1 MGMAQKRSNPHFTTT
16 TELAQARQS
25 YTPQV
30 RLDEVRKGSLKLR
43 EKLLSMDQVVFY
55 KTCDLIRAP
64 YPTKYGFLNAYS
76 MPTPFMHILNRLF
89 IVQYKSKTGIR
100 TLLFSPSDIYGNRL
114 TPFFNRLG
122 KSFGPF
128 EELGA
133 KFMAPVIG
141 TVEEWL
147 QSTGISPEQVDY
159 ISYDHLHTQDLKK
172 WLGNETDPGFFP
184 NAKLLVTRQEWESA
198 KALLP
203 PQADW
208 YCPGGLEGVP
218 ENRVIFF
225 EDDIILGEGVA
236 LVRTPGHTEGNHSLV
251 AHTPEGLLVSSEN
264 GVSAD
269 SYSPL
274 NSRIPGVRSY
284 AKKTGMEVIL
294 NGNTLEGGL
303 DQYISMVQEKTIA
316 GPSSRNPDYFNVV
329 PSSELTSY
337 WAFPFVKPTFSFG
350 PLEFGRPVTVPLQQ
364 GPQKRRAYRNNPG
377 QTSKKGRSGSQS
389 KASGPKGRK

>member
-1 MGMAQKRSNPHFTTT
+1 MGMARSTRTNNHYSTTY
-16 TELAQARQS
+16 ELSEARNS
-25 YTPQV
+25 HTPQV
-30 RLDEVRKGSLKLR
+30 RLDEVRRGSLKLR
-43 EKLLSMDQVVFY
+43 DKLLSMDQVVFY

-64 YPTKYGFLNAYS
+64 YPTKYGLLNAYS

-89 IVQYKSKTGIR
+89 IVQYKTKSGLR

-114 TPFFNRLG
+114 TPFFHRLG

-133 KFMAPVIG
+133 RLMAPVIG
-141 TVEEWL
+141 TVEHWL
-147 QSTGISPEQVDY
+147 EKTGISPEQVDY

-172 WLGNETDPGFFP
+172 WLGNKDQPGFFP

-198 KALLP
+198 KGLLP

-208 YCPGGLEGVP
+208 YCPGGLDGVP
-218 ENRVIFF
+218 EDRVIFF
-225 EDDIILGEGVA
+225 DQDIILGQGVA

-251 AHTPEGLLVSSEN
+251 AHTPEGLMVSSEN

-269 SYSPL
+269 SYSPMH
-274 NSRIPGVRSY
+274 SRIPGVRSY

-303 DQYISMVQEKTIA
+303 DQYISMVQEKTLA
-316 GPSSRNPDYFNVV
+316 GPARRNPDYFNVV
-329 PSSELTSY
+329 PSSEMTSY
-337 WAFPFVKPTFSFG
+337 WAFPFIKPTFSFG
-350 PLEFGRPVTVPLQQ
+350 PLEFGQPVTSAAELNAPEN
-364 GPQKRRAYRNNPG
+364 RISYRNNPG
-377 QTSKKGRSGSQS
+377 QVSKKGRTTGRTR
-389 KASGPKGRK
+389 AKGRK

>member
-1 MGMAQKRSNPHFTTT
+1 MARRNSNPHYSIT
-16 TELAQARQS
+16 TELAGSRDS

-30 RLDEVRKGSLKLR
+30 RLDEVRQGSLKLR

-64 YPTKYGFLNAYS
+64 YPTRYGLLNAYS

-89 IVQYKSKTGIR
+89 IVQYRAASGIR

-114 TPFFNRLG
+114 TPFFHRLG

-128 EELGA
+128 EEIGA
-133 KFMAPVIG
+133 RFMAPVIG
-141 TVEEWL
+141 TVEQWL
-147 QSTGISPEQVDY
+147 ESTGISPEQVDY

-172 WLGNETDPGFFP
+172 WLGNASEPGFFP

-208 YCPGGLEGVP
+208 YCPGGLDGVP

-251 AHTPEGLLVSSEN
+251 AHTPEGLMVSSEN

-274 NSRIPGVRSY
+274 HSRIPGVRSY

-337 WAFPFVKPTFSFG
+337 WAFPLIKPTFSFG
-350 PLEFGRPVTVPLQQ
+350 PLEFGTPVRQGQQ
-364 GPQKRRAYRNNPG
+364 LSPQSRRSYRNNPG
-377 QTSKKGRSGSQS
+377 QTSKKGRARNPGSARGA
-389 KASGPKGRK
+389 KKGK